1 MPGLYA
7 MSPGTSAF
15 VKRGLDICVSSLGLL
30 LLAPVFAVVA
40 ALIKLDSPGS
50 VFFRQERIGRGFR
63 AFWIY
68 KFRTMVAHAP
78 LIGGTVTTTRDPRI
92 TKLGAILRDTKL
104 DELPQLINVL
114 KGEMSLVGPRPEV
127 QEYVDMFRAQYATVL
142 SVRPGLTDLA
152 SLKYRHEAEILST
165 ATNPEEEY
173 VRHILPDKLRLA
185 EEYVRRSCL
194 VLDLRL
200 IFQTIVRLLP
210 NSKAPEVSYRKNSPT
225 S

>member
-1 MPGLYA
+1 
-7 MSPGTSAF
+7 
-15 VKRGLDICVSSLGLL
+15 
-30 LLAPVFAVVA
+30 
-40 ALIKLDSPGS
+40 
-50 VFFRQERIGRGFR
+50 
-63 AFWIY
+63 
-68 KFRTMVAHAP
+68 
-78 LIGGTVTTTRDPRI
+78 
-92 TKLGAILRDTKL
+92 
-104 DELPQLINVL
+104 
-114 KGEMSLVGPRPEV
+114 MSLVGPRPEV